1 MRRRRVPTF
10 AIERCL
16 LYGCHD
22 LRAGGETALRSAAA
36 LARRCSADLRLVYVI
51 EPQHTYQRISHPL
64 LPIRWRRSRRKAGQS
79 LRRWRQAQNLPI
91 CKLSTRC
98 EPAKHSLNSSSRA
111 VPGRRI
117 LLWSDL
123 LPRGLTFSAAQ
134 ASESCQGHGT
144 SHGGEED
151 S

>member
-1 MRRRRVPTF
+1 MRRRIVPTF

-64 LPIRWRRSRRKAGQS
+64 ASSYTLEETRRKAGQS

-117 LLWSDL
+117 L
-123 LPRGLTFSAAQ
+123 
-134 ASESCQGHGT
+134 
-144 SHGGEED
+144 
-151 S
+151 